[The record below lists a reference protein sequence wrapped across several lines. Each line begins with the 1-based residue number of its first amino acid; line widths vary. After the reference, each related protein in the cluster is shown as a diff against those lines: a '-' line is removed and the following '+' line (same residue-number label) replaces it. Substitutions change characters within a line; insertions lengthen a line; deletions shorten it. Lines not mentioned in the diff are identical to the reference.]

1 MTCVSSDAWPFS
13 QKKKTPKR
21 PWNRPVDVGSRP
33 PNSPFKAVLPW
44 ANWIDLRP
52 CSGWASPCSP
62 DSLQTNILVLW
73 GKWGCPRGAWIEWCI
88 SCRTRNAVT
97 WTSWCSR
104 QSAVT
109 IVRSHLQTAPNCE
122 IMLSTVGLHAEN
134 AIANSNISPYWR
146 GTKGTPDVT
155 LSRGQRRSV
164 TSAGQTLTSR
174 PHTQPISSCVAMREY
189 TGHHPHHIRTPWM
202 GRTDIW
208 WKEEAKVSCPR
219 EQSET
224 SFRGWE
230 KWNPVPAINCLQLIY
245 KGSFIYHTMVRSH

>member
-1 MTCVSSDAWPFS
+1 MEQT
-13 QKKKTPKR
+13 
-21 PWNRPVDVGSRP
+21 SRRWME
-33 PNSPFKAVLPW
+33 ATE
-44 ANWIDLRP
+44 R
-52 CSGWASPCSP
+52 
-62 DSLQTNILVLW
+62 SLQGGISVGELNRFETMFGVGIALFTRQSADKQSVLW

-109 IVRSHLQTAPNCE
+109 IVRSYLQTASHCE

-174 PHTQPISSCVAMREY
+174 PHTRPISSCVAMREY
-189 TGHHPHHIRTPWM
+189 AGHHPHHIRTLWM
-202 GRTDIW
+202 ARTGIW
-208 WKEEAKVSCPR
+208 WKEAKVSCPR
-219 EQSET
+219 EQSEI
-224 SFRGWE
+224 SFRCWQ
-230 KWNPVPAINCLQLIY
+230 KWNPVPAINCPQLIY
-245 KGSFIYHTMVRSH
+245 KDSFIHHTMVRSHWTR